1 VRIHDLG
8 AALFESGFIT
18 LDEQSTALGLPR
30 STTWTIVSGN
40 HKASGLLAPFI
51 IRMLSAPHLPELVR
65 IKLLTYVDEKLAGL
79 YGHNRAQCIRFA
91 AHCSSMGSTSYRAL
105 MKCVAVVRLLSQV
118 NSPRIVW
125 RTFARW
131 NKAHWGFL
139 LLLVFVGNVLV
150 ATVAWIAVRLVT
162 G

>member
-1 VRIHDLG
+1 MLGPESLRAYVERANRRRGEAPCAPKARTNIEESKLRQNVRILDLG

-40 HKASGLLAPFI
+40 HKASGLSAPII

-79 YGHNRAQCIRFA
+79 YGHNRAQRIRFA
-91 AHCSSMGSTSYRAL
+91 AHFSSMGSTS
-105 MKCVAVVRLLSQV
+105 VPSPDDVR
-118 NSPRIVW
+118 R
-125 RTFARW
+125 R
-131 NKAHWGFL
+131 G
-139 LLLVFVGNVLV
+139 
-150 ATVAWIAVRLVT
+150 
-162 G
+162 